1 MYKEKIPPHED
12 HYEHVA
18 EAGEGNKQPPHMMHF
33 SDKNGRLINL
43 YLCCFCTGLPDVSLS
58 QHCENFHLVS
68 GTKCP
73 FFSQVSD
80 PAARIKQLIAAQEEN
95 QCANDRL

>member
-1 MYKEKIPPHED
+1 MHKKKISPHEY
-12 HYEHVA
+12 HYEHAA
-18 EAGEGNKQPPHMMHF
+18 EALQRDGQPPHIMCF
-33 SDKNGRLINL
+33 CDEIGRSIDL
-43 YLCCFCTGLPDVSLS
+43 YLCCFCTGLPDISLS

-80 PAARIKQLIAAQEEN
+80 PAARIKQLLAAQEEN